1 MTYSSFIEST
11 NRLLQDIQSKDIEI
25 YNNPPQMEK
34 LNEEEINECIQ
45 FAEKYDKVKLPSY
58 FKEIVF
64 TDTFQLYWKYT
75 RDNNVTTGGEFIY
88 KTPMEVFIDK
98 SRKGLAHQLTSYGT
112 TLYKEGYRFFDGH
125 PHAGDGIE
133 FAIKIENGT
142 IADTVWYVHIIHEEI
157 YPMQLN
163 YAEYIEHS
171 LYLKGMYD
179 WQKLFIDEPLN
190 AWGVDLSLLKKRLE
204 DYPKLFSG
212 YDMSSYLKL
221 YKEKGGK

>member
-1 MTYSSFIEST
+1 
-11 NRLLQDIQSKDIEI
+11 
-25 YNNPPQMEK
+25 
-34 LNEEEINECIQ
+34 
-45 FAEKYDKVKLPSY
+45 
-58 FKEIVF
+58 
-64 TDTFQLYWKYT
+64 
-75 RDNNVTTGGEFIY
+75 
-88 KTPMEVFIDK
+88 
-98 SRKGLAHQLTSYGT
+98 
-112 TLYKEGYRFFDGH
+112 
-125 PHAGDGIE
+125 
-133 FAIKIENGT
+133 
-142 IADTVWYVHIIHEEI
+142 
-157 YPMQLN
+157 MQLN